1 MTKIANEIRKVEP
14 ILEKHRPKDLRAAW
28 VSYGVN
34 ELKIDKHVIAKANG
48 REDVGTMSKNYLAV
62 PETRE
67 AFDSVSRAIEETMK
81 RSA

>member
-1 MTKIANEIRKVEP
+1 MTKIANEIRKAEP
-14 ILEKHRPKDLRAAW
+14 ILERQLPKDLRAGW
-28 VSYGVN
+28 ITCGVN
-34 ELKIDKHVIAKANG
+34 ELKIEKHVIAKANG